1 MGESNETV
9 RITFA
14 APREVA
20 RLFRAALATVQRRIE
35 KKTGRPS
42 REGEAFEA
50 MLDHAAATWTEG
62 PGRLPRDHRVFERDG
77 WRCTVPGCTSYRNLH
92 RHHIAFRS
100 AGGSDE
106 PRNCTTLCA
115 FHHLRSVHAGTIAC
129 SGEAPDTL
137 RFALGLRRGY
147 PPMLDFG
154 PGERLA

>member
-1 MGESNETV
+1 MV
-9 RITFA
+9 RGQRQRCI
-14 APREVA
+14 RDG
-20 RLFRAALATVQRRIE
+20 FRAALAAVQRRIE
-35 KKTGRPS
+35 RQTGRPS
-42 REGEAFEA
+42 REGEALEV
-50 MLDHAAATWTEG
+50 MLDHAAATWTER
-62 PGRLPRDHRVFERDG
+62 PGRLPREYRVFERDG

-115 FHHLRSVHAGTIAC
+115 FHHLRGVHAGTVAC
-129 SGEAPDTL
+129 SGEAPDAL